1 MLKESSE
8 IRTFEELSLTKG
20 FWRTVPLS
28 STFEELSPDVF
39 AKIGKNPY
47 IYSFRTLLLLT
58 DNLNMEY
65 N

>member
-47 IYSFRTLLLLT
+47 IYSFVHCC
-58 DNLNMEY
+58 Y
-65 N
+65 